1 MGYYQY
7 QLPPASRLIAFGHFR
22 LQKQMP
28 YPAKVNFLVQKLIN
42 LMSAGVAHPT
52 TSCNYSLSYL
62 IVLYVLD
69 EAEVMFL
76 PVEL

>member
-22 LQKQMP
+22 LLKQTQ
-28 YPAKVNFLVQKLIN
+28 YPAKVIFLAQKLIN

-52 TSCNYSLSYL
+52 TSCNYLLSYL
-62 IVLYVLD
+62 IVYYVLG
-69 EAEVMFL
+69 
-76 PVEL
+76 